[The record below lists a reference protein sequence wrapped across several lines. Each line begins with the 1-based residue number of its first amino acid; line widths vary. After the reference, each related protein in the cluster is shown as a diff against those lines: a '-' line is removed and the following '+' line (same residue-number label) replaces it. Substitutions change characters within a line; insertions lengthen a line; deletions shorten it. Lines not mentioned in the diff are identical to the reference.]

1 MVVRTSKICSIP
13 QLKPPPTKKPKP
25 IDCSPIL
32 NEQEYQKYEQY
43 LIAKQKYE
51 EKKAKE
57 QKIFQRD
64 HMLKLLDGEDLTGID
79 IDTDE
84 GLAIV
89 ESRVG
94 ERMAEKLVSELGLM
108 FDPSKKGSRRK
119 TFGSLEDLFKTDPKE
134 NPIEEFKAPNG
145 QMQSRLK
152 KNENPNWDTLSKSKQ
167 NAEAKTKKTKGV
179 KVGDEKKSNKKI
191 DKKNDDKKSSVNLDP
206 RSDLSDEDEMLDV
219 LLDTFRRMSGD
230 ENQELKLLKEELKAI
245 RETVS
250 DSIEDILEETENEM
264 NMKLD
269 GLDRHHAIDQVSQNR
284 FSLIIICY
292 KVWKP

>member
-25 IDCSPIL
+25 IDCSPIPS
-32 NEQEYQKYEQY
+32 EIEYKKYEQY
-43 LIAKQKYE
+43 QIAKQKYV

-57 QKIFQRD
+57 QKLFQRD

-119 TFGSLEDLFKTDPKE
+119 TFGSLEDLFKTDDTKE
-134 NPIEEFKAPNG
+134 NPIEEFRAPNG
-145 QMQSRLK
+145 QMQSRCQFHQHF
-152 KNENPNWDTLSKSKQ
+152 T
-167 NAEAKTKKTKGV
+167 
-179 KVGDEKKSNKKI
+179 
-191 DKKNDDKKSSVNLDP
+191 SSFFCMIMCLVRQCFAAFL
-206 RSDLSDEDEMLDV
+206 
-219 LLDTFRRMSGD
+219 
-230 ENQELKLLKEELKAI
+230 
-245 RETVS
+245 
-250 DSIEDILEETENEM
+250 
-264 NMKLD
+264 
-269 GLDRHHAIDQVSQNR
+269 
-284 FSLIIICY
+284 
-292 KVWKP
+292 